1 MSSIEQEIQ
10 FPLKLP
16 AIRVSQPIGEF
27 YAVSINSKILQQVA
41 FSSKAEYKRKD
52 LVEGVFSLVSGNQ
65 RELDDNQSK
74 EISVYIDSVED
85 TFPNSVILG
94 ANLDRSGNFITDPA
108 KRWNIQKDEKGN
120 YELIIPTKEQVATII
135 DGQHRLSGFKYS
147 ERKSMDLLCSV
158 FIDLPAPYQAYI
170 FATTNINQKRVN
182 KSLVYELYRFKLEDE
197 P

>member
-16 AIRVSQPIGEF
+16 AIRVNQPIGEF
-27 YAVSINSKILQQVA
+27 YAVSINSRILQQVA

-52 LVEGVFSLVSGNQ
+52 LVEGVFSLMSGNQ
-65 RELDDNQSK
+65 RELDDNRSK
-74 EISVYIDSVED
+74 EISVYIDSVEA

-108 KRWNIQKDEKGN
+108 KRWNIRKDEKGN
-120 YELIIPTKEQVATII
+120 YELIVPTKEQVATII

-147 ERKSMDLLCSV
+147 ERKSMV
-158 FIDLPAPYQAYI
+158 GFY
-170 FATTNINQKRVN
+170 
-182 KSLVYELYRFKLEDE
+182 
-197 P
+197 